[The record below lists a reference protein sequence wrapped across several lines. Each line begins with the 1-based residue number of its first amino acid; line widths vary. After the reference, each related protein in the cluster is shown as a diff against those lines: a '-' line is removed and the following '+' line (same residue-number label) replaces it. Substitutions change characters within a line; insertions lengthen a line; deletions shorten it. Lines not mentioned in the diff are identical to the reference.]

1 MVASG
6 RGAAP
11 PGAGKARVRPRAP
24 PRACPLAAAP
34 GTGRGRARGCPP
46 GRPSS
51 SSRQGS
57 ARHSSASLG
66 MLRAV
71 VLAAAR
77 PYQGRRLL
85 SAAATPAVPA
95 PNQQPEVFYN
105 KVSPPQRFVLWG
117 RRPPGGKGLDLFGP
131 QFIQLGLEGF
141 AAVAVSAH
149 LPFPACEQFGPF
161 AAPDTSVPLCSCDF
175 GHLFVL
181 SGRCPF
187 SRSHPPPP
195 PPSPVVLGF
204 RALVVLCLRRV
215 FTTSP
220 TQRTCPFKTLFAG
233 TVLSFRSLLSL
244 DSCPRPRTSKRKNK
258 KESFSAKGHQ
268 FAERPRPRPRPLGVL
283 ALPLLATGKGWRP
296 SLQQRNPQMVSVPS
310 KALSLVKER
319 RDFPG

>member
-1 MVASG
+1 
-6 RGAAP
+6 
-11 PGAGKARVRPRAP
+11 
-24 PRACPLAAAP
+24 
-34 GTGRGRARGCPP
+34 
-46 GRPSS
+46 
-51 SSRQGS
+51 
-57 ARHSSASLG
+57 

-77 PYQGRRLL
+77 PWQGSRLL

-105 KVSPPQRFVLWG
+105 KVRPPQRFVLWG
-117 RRPPGGKGLDLFGP
+117 RRPPGGEGLDLFGP

-141 AAVAVSAH
+141 AAVAVSAP

-161 AAPDTSVPLCSCDF
+161 AAPDTSVPLPSCDF

-187 SRSHPPPP
+187 SGFHPPPP
-195 PPSPVVLGF
+195 PPPPVVLGF

-220 TQRTCPFKTLFAG
+220 TQRTCPFTTLFAG

-244 DSCPRPRTSKRKNK
+244 DSCSRPRTSKRKNK
-258 KESFSAKGHQ
+258 KEYFSAKVHQ
-268 FAERPRPRPRPLGVL
+268 FAKGEAKATGRPLGLL
-283 ALPLLATGKGWRP
+283 ALPLLGTGKGWRP
-296 SLQQRNPQMVSVPS
+296 SLQQRNAQMVSVPS
-310 KALSLVKER
+310 KDLSLVKER